1 LRTKRDT
8 IKLIFLF
15 MTAVVVLVSSAQGQ
29 TPDRFDLADY
39 IQRNEELLNEAT
51 LLVRGTNSAKA
62 RASLDAAEKLHQA
75 SKNNFVSDQLL
86 TSAQMARRA
95 REAILKSIQLAKR
108 ETRLEENAYK
118 AIERAAKRNEQART
132 LYDEAR
138 TDNNMPARK
147 LIDESLN
154 QLLRAR
160 GSIREHMFEVSIQS
174 ANASYDM
181 SNRAIALLKKDSV
194 GPELVRREITRTDR
208 LLERID
214 ERAAQG
220 GPQLDTNSLIND
232 AHLLQNRARAHATE
246 GRYILAFEETKQAR
260 EIARRIINRSGVGP
274 ETGRDAVASTLETT
288 DLLIDRAFELAR
300 ENQDDRAVRQLEEA
314 ARIQREAH
322 DFFRNGQ
329 PDRALALTQRARE
342 MAQKAARAM
351 QKEISDDS
359 VRQALERTD
368 QILSRLREALDQSAS
383 DSATELYDRA
393 LARQNAARES
403 FESGDLRKAL
413 ANTKVARNLASTALQ
428 QIENGQI

>member
-1 LRTKRDT
+1 
-8 IKLIFLF
+8 
-15 MTAVVVLVSSAQGQ
+15 
-29 TPDRFDLADY
+29 
-39 IQRNEELLNEAT
+39 
-51 LLVRGTNSAKA
+51 
-62 RASLDAAEKLHQA
+62 
-75 SKNNFVSDQLL
+75 
-86 TSAQMARRA
+86 
-95 REAILKSIQLAKR
+95 
-108 ETRLEENAYK
+108 
-118 AIERAAKRNEQART
+118 
-132 LYDEAR
+132 
-138 TDNNMPARK
+138 MPARK